1 MSTPKR
7 IYEVTHKPSAEPR
20 LVRAT
25 NQAQALRH
33 VVRDT
38 YEVVVAS
45 QDRLVS
51 LVQQGR
57 AVEDAAEVQD

>member
-1 MSTPKR
+1 MTPKR

-38 YEVVVAS
+38 HEVAVAS
-45 QDRLVS
+45 QDRLVA

-57 AVEDAAEVQD
+57 KVEEASEAQD